1 MFNIRDFMDDL
12 YFSAQDVLEVYLRQ
26 CENKKEIENIVM
38 KELQNYLDIAEIEI
52 TTKLDELKETKW
64 S

>member
-1 MFNIRDFMDDL
+1 MDDL

-52 TTKLDELKETKW
+52 TTKLDELKETK
-64 S
+64 

>member
-1 MFNIRDFMDDL
+1 MFNTRDFMNGL

-52 TTKLDELKETKW
+52 TTKLDELKETK
-64 S
+64 

>member
-1 MFNIRDFMDDL
+1 MFNIRDFMNGL

-26 CENKKEIENIVM
+26 CDNKKEIENIVM

-52 TTKLDELKETKW
+52 TTKLDELKETK
-64 S
+64 

>member
-1 MFNIRDFMDDL
+1 MFNIRGFMDGL
-12 YFSAQDVLEVYLRQ
+12 YFSAQDELEYYLRQ

-52 TTKLDELKETKW
+52 TTKLDELKETK
-64 S
+64 

>member
-1 MFNIRDFMDDL
+1 MFNIRDFMNGL

>member
-1 MFNIRDFMDDL
+1 MFNIRDFMNGL

-52 TTKLDELKETKW
+52 TTKLDELKETK
-64 S
+64 

>member
-1 MFNIRDFMDDL
+1 MFNIRDFMNGL
-12 YFSAQDVLEVYLRQ
+12 YFSAQDALEDYLRQ

-52 TTKLDELKETKW
+52 TTKLDELKETK
-64 S
+64 

>member
-1 MFNIRDFMDDL
+1 MFNIRDFMNGL

-52 TTKLDELKETKW
+52 TTKLDELKETKQK
-64 S
+64 

>member
-1 MFNIRDFMDDL
+1 MFNIRDFMNGL

-52 TTKLDELKETKW
+52 TTKLDEIKETK
-64 S
+64 

>member
-1 MFNIRDFMDDL
+1 MFNIRGFMDDL

-52 TTKLDELKETKW
+52 TTKLDELKETK
-64 S
+64 

>member
-1 MFNIRDFMDDL
+1 MFNIRDFMNGL

-38 KELQNYLDIAEIEI
+38 KELENYLDIAEIEI
-52 TTKLDELKETKW
+52 TTKLDELKETK
-64 S
+64 

>member
-1 MFNIRDFMDDL
+1 MFNIRDFMNGL
-12 YFSAQDVLEVYLRQ
+12 YFSAQDVLEVYLRH

-52 TTKLDELKETKW
+52 TTKLDELKETK
-64 S
+64 

>member
-1 MFNIRDFMDDL
+1 MFNIRDFMNGL
-12 YFSAQDVLEVYLRQ
+12 YFSAQDALEVYLRQ

-52 TTKLDELKETKW
+52 TTKLDELKETK
-64 S
+64 

>member
-1 MFNIRDFMDDL
+1 MFNIRDFMNGL
-12 YFSAQDVLEVYLRQ
+12 YFSTQDVLEVYLRQ

-52 TTKLDELKETKW
+52 TTKLDELKETKQK
-64 S
+64 